1 MRLGCG
7 MSIIEISILCII
19 LLNILLTLYQTRV
32 LAMIVT
38 NSAAELDGKLAQAI
52 QSVMGNVQL
61 EGMEAP
67 NPIQQVIAQLIQ
79 QRMQPPSLE
88 VTEITRG
95 TDGKFS

>member
-1 MRLGCG
+1 VSNL
-7 MSIIEISILCII
+7 EIAIFCII

-38 NSAAELDGKLAQAI
+38 NSAADLDSKLAQAI
-52 QSVMGNVQL
+52 QGVMGNVQL
-61 EGMEAP
+61 EGVEPP

-79 QRMQPPSLE
+79 QRMKPPSLE

-95 TDGKFS
+95 DDGKFS